1 MEKGRTMRVWQKQI
15 NYLLLFSLSIFFMMP
30 TTIFANEDSSGKGKM
45 QIKIDRILQD
55 DQEQQAE
62 ITELDKVFPELFS
75 IEIKEKLDEQQQISQ
90 QETTALK
97 ESLFTEEFQQPSIY
111 DMKSDL
117 FAEPS
122 DLTHEVSLED
132 LDEEEAGASSSVSTI
147 IFYTTV
153 VMVVTIGIGIVML
166 IVRKLN
172 F

>member
-1 MEKGRTMRVWQKQI
+1 MRVWQKQI

-122 DLTHEVSLED
+122 DLTHEVSSED

>member
-30 TTIFANEDSSGKGKM
+30 ITISANENSSGKGKM

-55 DQEQQAE
+55 EQEQQAE

-75 IEIKEKLDEQQQISQ
+75 IEVKEKLDEQQQISQ

-97 ESLFTEEFQQPSIY
+97 ESLFTQELQQPSIY

-122 DLTHEVSLED
+122 DLTHEVSSAELQ
-132 LDEEEAGASSSVSTI
+132 EEEAEASSSVSTI

-153 VMVVTIGIGIVML
+153 VLAVTIGVGIVMF
-166 IVRKLN
+166 IIRKLD